1 MTKGGDGVKKES
13 KGFTLLEMTVVLV
26 LICLLGV
33 ALVPSMKIVY
43 RQEIRKA
50 ADILCA
56 DLMTIRKQAIATNV
70 TYSLVVD
77 STEEYKYTIS
87 PGIIQ
92 STVNKRTSNYND
104 SISPNIKYTI
114 TGKYEDGTT
123 YISHFI
129 CYKDGKL
136 VDSPVGTPSEV
147 KELTIKVTYN
157 GTPEYAEIIYDGFT
171 GRYSITIKN

>member
-1 MTKGGDGVKKES
+1 MKKES

-33 ALVPSMKIVY
+33 ALVPSMKMVY

-77 STEEYKYTIS
+77 PTEEYKYTIS

-92 STVNKRTSNYND
+92 STVTKRINNYND

-114 TGKYEDGTT
+114 SGECEDGTT
-123 YISHFI
+123 YSSTLI
-129 CYKDGKL
+129 CYMKGKL
-136 VDSPVGTPSEV
+136 VEGFVGTPKEV
-147 KELTIKVTYN
+147 KELTIIVTYD
-157 GTPEYAEIIYDGFT
+157 GTPEYAEIVYDGFT

>member
-1 MTKGGDGVKKES
+1 MKGGDGVKKES

-70 TYSLVVD
+70 TYSLDVD
-77 STEEYKYTIS
+77 PTEQYKYTIS

-92 STVNKRTSNYND
+92 STVNKRTNNYND
-104 SISPNIKYTI
+104 SISPNIKYI
-114 TGKYEDGTT
+114 IAGECEDGTIYT
-123 YISHFI
+123 DTLI
-129 CYKDGKL
+129 CYMKGKL
-136 VDSPVGTPSEV
+136 VEGLIGTPKEV
-147 KELTIKVTYN
+147 KELTIIVTYD
-157 GTPEYAEIIYDGFT
+157 GTPEYAEIVYDGFT